1 MSHRNGRRGG
11 SQQEQQDAV
20 ANESLFRSAT
30 MSLIQLYIPSEV
42 CHATVYELGQLG
54 NVQFKDLNPEV
65 TPFQRTYVA
74 DVRRIDEM
82 DRRLRFLYDNI
93 NKQSITVRPLE
104 SALPFVNSSFDQ
116 AGSGGNGSLNGSTG
130 GGSSG
135 SSPQMLDE
143 LSNRLRSYEERL
155 FQMNSSYDSLQKRLQ
170 ELEEAKHVLR
180 ETAVFFDQA
189 EGRHETIRTSTAD
202 DDDNQPLLSG
212 DVEGRNFASRNRE
225 PSQGNE
231 SGFAGFDLEFVA
243 GTIDRTRMAT
253 FERILWRVLRGNLYM
268 NYAEIAEPF
277 EDPSRE
283 QPLRK
288 NVFIIFAHGSE
299 LLAKIRKISESMGG
313 TLYPIDSN
321 PARREDAL
329 RDVSARIEDLNNVL
343 YSTNATRRTELVRI
357 AESISAWA
365 DVVRKEKLIYNAMNL
380 FLYDAR
386 RKTLIAEGWCP
397 TSDLPAIQL
406 ALRRAAENAGTAA
419 SVQPVLQELHTT
431 AEPPT
436 FHRTNKFTAAFQ
448 NIIDAY
454 GYASYQEVNP
464 GLFTVITFPFLFAV
478 MFGDVGHG
486 TLMFLAALVMV
497 IFEKKLAKANVGAS
511 AGVGEIFDMFFYGR
525 YIVLLMGAFS
535 IFTGFLYND
544 IFSKSMHLFHP
555 GWKWIPGDGEL
566 TAVKQATTY
575 PFGLDPTWHGANNA
589 LVFTNSM
596 KMKMSII
603 LGVLHMSL
611 AIFLQAPN
619 FIHFGQEYSL
629 WAELV
634 PQITFFWSLFGY
646 LTVAIIYKWATN
658 WYETDSN
665 GVVFRNNPPSL
676 LNMLIYMFLSPGN
689 VDKDKELYTGQA
701 FVQTVLLLIAAV
713 CVPWMLIAKP
723 YILYKKNK
731 ARKGAGY
738 RAVGGQEGEELP
750 SHHGGGSGGT
760 GLLDD
765 DDDEAEGAAAGGG
778 NGAASGQ
785 DGGHGGGGGGGHG
798 HGEEFELGEV
808 IIHQVIHTI
817 EFCLGC
823 ISNTASYLRLWA
835 LSLAHAQLSEVLW
848 TMTLAN
854 VFGMTGVTGVVATVF
869 AFALFFVLSIA
880 ILVLMEGLSAFL
892 HALRLHWVE
901 SGSKHYQAA
910 GYKFTPLTFKD
921 EDAE

>member
-1 MSHRNGRRGG
+1 MTPRNGRRA
-11 SQQEQQDAV
+11 QDQQDAV
-20 ANESLFRSAT
+20 QNESLFRSAT

-42 CHATVYELGQLG
+42 CHATVYELGQMG
-54 NVQFKDLNPEV
+54 NIQFKDLNPDV
-65 TPFQRTYVA
+65 TPFQRTFVA
-74 DVRRIDEM
+74 DVRRLDDS
-82 DRRLRFLYDNI
+82 DRRIRYLYEHID
-93 NKQSITVRPLE
+93 KQAITVRPLQ

-116 AGSGGNGSLNGSTG
+116 HQQGAQQQQQQGGASA
-130 GGSSG
+130 
-135 SSPQMLDE
+135 SPQMLDE
-143 LSNRLRSYEERL
+143 LATRLRSYEERL
-155 FQMNSSYDSLQKRLQ
+155 SQMNSSYDSLQKRLQ

-189 EGRHETIRTSTAD
+189 EGRHEQLRTSTAD
-202 DDDNQPLLSG
+202 DDDNQPLLAG
-212 DVEGRNFASRNRE
+212 DVEGRNFASRSRD
-225 PSQGNE
+225 PSQANNE
-231 SGFAGFDLEFVA
+231 SGFASFDLEFIA
-243 GTIDRTRMAT
+243 GTIDRSRMAT

-277 EDPSRE
+277 EDPNRE

-288 NVFIIFAHGSE
+288 NVFIIFAHGAE

-313 TLYPIDSN
+313 TLYPVDSN
-321 PARREDAL
+321 PSRREDSL

-343 YSTNATRRTELVRI
+343 YSTNATRRTELVRV

-397 TSDLPAIQL
+397 TSDLASIQL

-486 TLMFLAALVMV
+486 TIMFLAALLMC
-497 IFEKKLAKANVGAS
+497 IYEKKLAKAKVGAA

-555 GWKWIPGDGEL
+555 GWKWTPGDGEL
-566 TAVKQATTY
+566 TATKLDNVY
-575 PFGLDPTWHGANNA
+575 PFGLDPTWHGANNS

-619 FIHFGQEYSL
+619 FIHFGQEFSL

-646 LTVAIIYKWATN
+646 LTIAIIFKWATN
-658 WYETDSN
+658 WYETDAA

-689 VDKDKELYTGQA
+689 VDKEKELYPGQA
-701 FVQTVLLLIAAV
+701 FVQTVLLLVAAV

-723 YILYKKNK
+723 YIMYQKHK

-738 RAVGGQEGEELP
+738 RAVVEGEELP
-750 SHHGGGSGGT
+750 SHNSGGGGT

-765 DDDEAEGAAAGGG
+765 DDEDEGGHG
-778 NGAASGQ
+778 NGASSSAAAAQ

-798 HGEEFELGEV
+798 HGDEFELSEV

-854 VFGMTGVTGVVATVF
+854 VFGMTGVTGVLATVF
-869 AFALFFVLSIA
+869 AFGLFFVLSIA

-910 GYKFTPLTFKD
+910 GYKFTPLSFKD
-921 EDAE
+921 EEEE

>member
-1 MSHRNGRRGG
+1 MTNRNGRRG
-11 SQQEQQDAV
+11 QQQQDAV
-20 ANESLFRSAT
+20 QNESLFRSAT

-42 CHATVYELGQLG
+42 CHSTVYELGQLG
-54 NVQFKDLNPEV
+54 SVQFKDLNPDV
-65 TPFQRTYVA
+65 TPFQRTFVA
-74 DVRRIDEM
+74 DVRRIDEL
-82 DRRLRFLYDNI
+82 DRRVRYLYDNI
-93 NKQSITVRPLE
+93 DKHGITVRPLE

-116 AGSGGNGSLNGSTG
+116 QGQQ
-130 GGSSG
+130 GSSGTMDNTGG

-143 LSNRLRSYEERL
+143 LSTRLRSYEERL
-155 FQMNSSYDSLQKRLQ
+155 SQMNSSYDSLQKRLQ

-189 EGRHETIRTSTAD
+189 EGRHEQIRTSTAD
-202 DDDNQPLLSG
+202 DDDNQPLLAG
-212 DVEGRNFASRNRE
+212 DVEGRNFGSRNRD

-231 SGFAGFDLEFVA
+231 SGFASFDLEFVA
-243 GTIDRTRMAT
+243 GTIDRSRMAT

-277 EDPSRE
+277 EDPNRE

-288 NVFIIFAHGSE
+288 NVFIIFAHGAE

-343 YSTNATRRTELVRI
+343 YSTNATRRTELVRV

-397 TSDLPAIQL
+397 TSDLPSIQL

-486 TLMFLAALVMV
+486 TLMFLAALVMC
-497 IFEKKLAKANVGAS
+497 IWEKKLAKAKVGAA

-555 GWKWIPGDGEL
+555 GWKWIRGDGEL
-566 TAVKQATTY
+566 TAVKLDHTY
-575 PFGLDPTWHGANNA
+575 PFGLDPTWHGANNS

-619 FIHFGQEYSL
+619 FIHFGQEFSL
-629 WAELV
+629 WAELI

-646 LTVAIIYKWATN
+646 LTIAIIFKWATN
-658 WYETDSN
+658 WYETDAA

-689 VDKDKELYTGQA
+689 VDKEKELYPGQA
-701 FVQTVLLLIAAV
+701 FVQTVLLLVAAI

-723 YILYKKNK
+723 YIMYQKNK

-750 SHHGGGSGGT
+750 SHHGGGGGGT

-765 DDDEAEGAAAGGG
+765 DDEEEAGHAAGG
-778 NGAASGQ
+778 NGASSSAAAAAAH
-785 DGGHGGGGGGGHG
+785 DGGGGGGGGHG
-798 HGEEFELGEV
+798 HGEEFELSEV

-854 VFGMTGVTGVVATVF
+854 VFGMTGVTGTLATVF

-910 GYKFTPLTFKD
+910 GYKFTPLSFRD
-921 EDAE
+921 EDEE

>member
-1 MSHRNGRRGG
+1 MANRNGRRG
-11 SQQEQQDAV
+11 QEQQDAV

-42 CHATVYELGQLG
+42 CHSTVYELGQLG
-54 NVQFKDLNPEV
+54 NIQFKDLNPDV
-65 TPFQRTYVA
+65 TPFQRTFVA
-74 DVRRIDEM
+74 DVRRLDEL
-82 DRRLRFLYDNI
+82 DRRIRYLYDNI
-93 NKQSITVRPLE
+93 HKHNITVRPLE
-104 SALPFVNSSFDQ
+104 SALPFVNSSFES
-116 AGSGGNGSLNGSTG
+116 SGRGGGPNGATGPNGSA
-130 GGSSG
+130 
-135 SSPQMLDE
+135 SSPQLLDD
-143 LSNRLRSYEERL
+143 LSTRLRTYEERL
-155 FQMNSSYDSLQKRLQ
+155 SQMNSSYDSLQKRLQ

-189 EGRHETIRTSTAD
+189 EGRHEQIRTSTAD
-202 DDDNQPLLSG
+202 DDDNQPLLAD
-212 DVEGRNFASRNRE
+212 DVESRNFGRRNE
-225 PSQGNE
+225 PSVGGE
-231 SGFAGFDLEFVA
+231 SGFGGFDLEFVA
-243 GTIDRTRMAT
+243 GTIDRSRMAT

-277 EDPSRE
+277 EDPNRE

-288 NVFIIFAHGSE
+288 NVFIIFAHGAE

-321 PARREDAL
+321 PAQREDAL

-343 YSTNATRRTELVRI
+343 YSTNATRRTELVRV
-357 AESISAWA
+357 AESIAAWA

-397 TSDLPAIQL
+397 TSDLPQIQL
-406 ALRRAAENAGTAA
+406 GLRRAAENAGTAA

-478 MFGDVGHG
+478 MFGDIGHG
-486 TLMFLAALVMV
+486 ILMFLAALTMV
-497 IFEKKLAKANVGAS
+497 LWEKKLAKAKVGES

-544 IFSKSMHLFHP
+544 IFSKSLHLFHP
-555 GWKWIPGDGEL
+555 GWKWIRGDGEL
-566 TAVKQATTY
+566 TAVKLDHVY
-575 PFGLDPTWHGANNA
+575 PFGLDPTWHGASNN

-603 LGVLHMSL
+603 LGVFHMSL

-619 FIHFGQEYSL
+619 FIHFDQQYSL
-629 WAELV
+629 WAELI

-658 WYETDSN
+658 WYETDAN

-689 VDKDKELYTGQA
+689 VEKEKELYSGQA
-701 FVQTVLLLIAAV
+701 FVQTVLLLMAAV

-723 YILYKKNK
+723 YILYQKNK
-731 ARKGAGY
+731 SRKGAGY
-738 RAVGGQEGEELP
+738 RAVGGHEQGGEELP

-765 DDDEAEGAAAGGG
+765 DDEDEAGHGG
-778 NGAASGQ
+778 NGVTSAAQ
-785 DGGHGGGGGGGHG
+785 QGGGGGGGHG

-808 IIHQVIHTI
+808 IIHQIIHTI

-848 TMTLAN
+848 TMTIGN
-854 VFGMTGVTGVVATVF
+854 VFGMTGFMGVFATF
-869 AFALFFVLSIA
+869 IAFALFFVLSIA

-921 EDAE
+921 EDEAE